1 MNALQVIWYVLIG
14 VLLTGYAILDG
25 FDLGVGF
32 WHLFTKKNEDRKRLL
47 NAIGPLWDGNEVWLL
62 TGGGAL
68 FAAFPH
74 VYATV
79 FSGFYLALMLVI
91 FALIFR
97 AVSIEFRS
105 KNPSSRWQKSWD
117 IAFAAGSIIPAL
129 LFGVAVGNILR
140 GLPLDANMN
149 FIGTFFD
156 LLNPYSLLV
165 GLLGLAMFATHG
177 AMFIALKTD
186 GELAKNARNW
196 GQKAWSVYLTLFLIT
211 TIVTLLSQ
219 GHLLTNWVMHPLLC
233 VIPLLVLLLVV
244 LIGMLNKNGQSDRA
258 FIMSS
263 LSILG
268 MMAIAGISLFP
279 NLVPAS
285 NDPALSLTLMNASS
299 SPLTLS
305 VMLIIA
311 LIGIP
316 LVLAYT
322 IWTYRTFSGK
332 VPLETNEY

>member
-1 MNALQVIWYVLIG
+1 MSSLQVIWYVLIG

-32 WHLFTKKNEDRKRLL
+32 WHLFTKKNKDRKRLL
-47 NAIGPLWDGNEVWLL
+47 NAIGPVWDGNEVWLI

-79 FSGFYLALMLVI
+79 FSGFYLAMMLVI

-105 KNPSSRWQKSWD
+105 KNPSSTWQKSWD
-117 IAFAAGSIIPAL
+117 VAFSAGSVIAAL
-129 LFGVAVGNILR
+129 LFGVVVGNILR

-149 FIGTFFD
+149 FTGTFFG
-156 LLNPYSLLV
+156 LLNPYALLV

-177 AMFIALKTD
+177 AMFIVLKTD
-186 GELAKNARNW
+186 GELANNAKNW
-196 GQKAWSVYLTLFLIT
+196 GQKAWIVYLALFLVT
-211 TIVTLLSQ
+211 TVVTILSQ
-219 GHLLTNWVMHPLLC
+219 EHSLINWMALPFLWIVPLMVVFLVMM
-233 VIPLLVLLLVV
+233 
-244 LIGMLNKNGQSDRA
+244 IGIYNKKGQGGKA
-258 FIMSS
+258 FVTSS
-263 LSILG
+263 LSIGGL
-268 MMAIAGISLFP
+268 MAIASISLFP

-299 SPLTLS
+299 SKLTLG
-305 VMLIIA
+305 VMLIVA

-316 LVLAYT
+316 IVLAYT

-332 VPLETNEY
+332 VNLETDEY